1 MNTKERWVL
10 LLTLVLI
17 VCAVALDLLTD
28 TAQGVVMWHVL
39 VEGSAGLFALAGIL
53 YLLYQQ
59 FQLQGALQQERQA
72 AAAWQQQAE
81 QWRAQSKAYLAG
93 LSTMIDQQLSAWGLS
108 PAEREV
114 AFFLL
119 KGMSLKEIATLRQ
132 TSEKTVRVQS
142 TAIYAKSGLNGRSE
156 LAAFFLEDLL
166 PAQPAEQN
174 LPAEKNS
181 P

>member
-1 MNTKERWVL
+1 MNNKERWVL

-17 VCAVALDLLTD
+17 VCAVAIDLLTD
-28 TAQGVVMWHVL
+28 TAQGVLLWHVL
-39 VEGSAGLFALAGIL
+39 VEGSAGILALAGIL

-59 FQLQGALQQERQA
+59 FQLQGALQQERLA

-93 LSTMIDQQLSAWGLS
+93 LSAMIDQQLSAWGLS

-114 AFFLL
+114 AFLLL
-119 KGMSLKEIATLRQ
+119 KGMSLKEIAELRQ
-132 TSEKTVRVQS
+132 TSEKTARVQS

-166 PAQPAEQN
+166 PAQPAG
-174 LPAEKNS
+174 
-181 P
+181 